1 MSKDKISLII
11 AGKEFDKD
19 WNQIRVTRSLDT
31 LCGSFEFNATQRSP
45 FNMSEWPIQMGV
57 ECSVKVAGKLVIT
70 GYIEDI
76 NINYDK
82 DSHTVQIA
90 GRDKTADLVDC
101 TRVGS
106 QNDMW
111 SFIEGQKISY
121 IIKKLIEPH
130 NIELVIDK
138 SAEEEAKKSF
148 NKSVKFDEGAPLID
162 SILQIVKK
170 YNLFPITTPEGKLLL
185 TTGDAT
191 KQAGTI
197 LERGINILSGGLKQS
212 NKEVY
217 SVYLSV
223 GQSGGKDN
231 ISPKNFTYKS
241 IFDGDFG
248 LITRYRPLANIPDVG
263 GDTKRARDYAYW
275 EAKYRAANARLLGY
289 SVQGWTQ
296 LNGDLWEPHSLVFV
310 TDELFNNATRQFL
323 INACEYLQTEKGTIT
338 SMQLCSPEKYK
349 SQANLDK
356 FKMDMDG
363 MK

>member
-1 MSKDKISLII
+1 MSKDTISLFI
-11 AGKEFDKD
+11 AGKEFNKD
-19 WNQIRVTRSLDT
+19 WSQIRVTRSLDT

-45 FNMSEWPIQMGV
+45 FNMSEWPIKMGAA
-57 ECSVKVAGKLVIT
+57 CSVKVAGKLVIT

-82 DSHTVQIA
+82 DSHSVQIA

-101 TRVGS
+101 TRAKKE
-106 QNDMW
+106 W
-111 SFIEGQKISY
+111 SFGEGQRVSN

-130 NIELVIDK
+130 GIELVIDTP
-138 SAEEEAKKSF
+138 AENGASKIF
-148 NKSVKFDEGAPLID
+148 QYSVKFDTGAPLID
-162 SILQIVKK
+162 YILSIVKK
-170 YNLFPITTPEGKLLL
+170 FGLFPIATPEGKLLL

-191 KQAGTI
+191 KQAGTM
-197 LERGINILSGGLKQS
+197 LERGVNILSGGLKQS

-223 GQSGGKDN
+223 GQLGGKDN

-248 LITRYRPLANIPDVG
+248 LVTRYRPLANIPDVG
-263 GDTKRARDYAYW
+263 GDTKRARDQAYW

-296 LNGDLWEPHSLVFV
+296 SNGDLWEPHSLVFV
-310 TDELFNNATRQFL
+310 TDELFNDATRQFL

-356 FKMDMDG
+356 FKMDMEG
-363 MK
+363 LKN